1 MYTYARQY
9 QQKIETDVLVV
20 GSGSSG
26 ATAAIAAGIKGA
38 DVMLV
43 ERYGFLGGISTQV
56 LDTFYGFYTPGKK
69 PRKVV
74 GGVPD
79 MIVDQLK
86 QRKKAFE
93 RPNTY
98 GAGTGVTYD
107 PETLKYVWEQTAL
120 NSGVKL
126 LYHTLVIDAIH
137 EEDRVVGIVAATK
150 KGLIRINANVVID
163 ASGDADVA
171 AAAGVGYEGESDGP
185 VQAMTTTFRLI
196 NVQTKRATKV
206 TKEKLHELMQKASKT
221 GKYNLPRKEGSVHIT
236 PFDGVMA
243 TNMVRVSDIDGTDP
257 EQLTRAEIEG
267 REQAFEYARFLQDYV
282 PGYKNADISSLST
295 QIGIRESR
303 RIFGEYRLS
312 RDDVMSARKF
322 DDAIGQCGAP
332 MEDHHSGSDTKWQ
345 YLPEGETYQIPYRCL
360 IPKQMNGILVV
371 GRCVS
376 ADHDAHA
383 SVRNMAQCMTM
394 GQAAGVAAALSIR
407 KRKNVRELSPS
418 YLQEQLRDIGAIL
431 D

>member
-1 MYTYARQY
+1 MYTYTRQY
-9 QQKIETDVLVV
+9 KQKVETDVLVV

-26 ATAAIAAGIKGA
+26 AAAAIAAGIKGA
-38 DVMLV
+38 DVMLL
-43 ERYGFLGGISTQV
+43 ERYGFMGGISTQV
-56 LDTFYGFYTPGKK
+56 LDTFYGFYTPGNK

-107 PETLKYVWEQTAL
+107 PETLKYIWEQTAL

-126 LYHTLVIDAIH
+126 LYHTMVIDAIH
-137 EEDRVVGIVAATK
+137 EKDRVVGVVAAAK
-150 KGLIRINANVVID
+150 NGLIRINANVIID

-171 AAAGVGYEGESDGP
+171 AAAGVEYEGEADGP

-196 NVQTKRATKV
+196 NVHTKRAKKV
-206 TKEKLHELMQKASKT
+206 SKDKLHSLMQKAAKS
-221 GKYNLPRKEGSVHIT
+221 GKYNLPRKEGSVHVT
-236 PFDGVMA
+236 PFEGVMA

-267 REQAFEYARFLQDYV
+267 REQAFEYARFLRDYV

-360 IPKQMNGILVV
+360 IPKQMNGLLVV

-394 GQAAGVAAALSIR
+394 GQAAGVAAALSTR
-407 KRKNVRELSPS
+407 ERKNVRELSPS
-418 YLQEQLRDIGAIL
+418 FLQEQLRDIGAIL
-431 D
+431 E